1 METAVS
7 HLSLT
12 LGNLMTENTNKDR
25 REKFE
30 EEAERIR
37 NSDRGI
43 SETADAI
50 EEVREKYY
58 NSKWEKMEEDIQ
70 EMEDYKR
77 YAFILG
83 SGLISA
89 LIGAGVF
96 GLAGFSTIG
105 AVIFGVIITLVA
117 SAHMTKPGLQFMKE
131 FKQQSGGV
139 AGQQQES
146 GSKSSKRNAICQN
159 CGWQN
164 LQSNNFCNDCGKE
177 LKPSNE

>member
-58 NSKWEKMEEDIQ
+58 NSKWEKMEEDI
-70 EMEDYKR
+70 EDIEDYKR
-77 YAFILG
+77 YAFIVG

-89 LIGAGVF
+89 LIGAGIF
-96 GLAGFSTIG
+96 SIAGFGAIG
-105 AVIFGVIITLVA
+105 AVVFGITIILVA
-117 SAHMTKPGLQFMKE
+117 SVHMTKPGLQFMRE
-131 FKQQSGGV
+131 FNQQTGGV
-139 AGQQQES
+139 TGQQQNS
-146 GSKSSKRNAICQN
+146 GSTDSNQKTICQS
-159 CGWQN
+159 CGWTN
-164 LQSNNFCNDCGKE
+164 PMKNDFCHDCGGE
-177 LKPSNE
+177 LSS